1 MKNKTHKQL
10 GILFIMLLGICLET
24 KAQPS
29 LAPTLLV
36 DETGVDI
43 RKPNGPSVLYI
54 DTVKSMVGVNTALPT
69 QALEVAGRV
78 LIRDANET
86 LINIKHDHPYNL
98 WVTKGVVAEDL
109 FIVNK
114 DNWAD
119 YVFEKDYDL
128 MSIEELEKF
137 IKENKHLPNIPAA
150 KEVKDEGYSQHDIN
164 AKLLSKIEELT
175 LYTLQQ
181 EKELKKQLEIVNQ
194 QNKQIDD
201 LVQILEIRNFKT
213 TKRQ

>member
-1 MKNKTHKQL
+1 MKNTTYKQF

-24 KAQPS
+24 KAQ
-29 LAPTLLV
+29 TV
-36 DETGVDI
+36 IED
-43 RKPNGPSVLYI
+43 PNAIIYRNSNSSQQVLTI
-54 DTVKSMVGVNTALPT
+54 NTDLGRVGVNTINPS
-69 QALEVAGRV
+69 QALEVVGKV
-78 LIRDANET
+78 LIRDT
-86 LINIKHDHPYNL
+86 DDVVSIKTTHPYNL
-98 WVTKGVVAEDL
+98 WVTDGVVAEDL

-181 EKELKKQLEIVNQ
+181 EKDLQKQVEVIDKQ
-194 QNKQIDD
+194 AKQIDD
-201 LVQILEIRNFKT
+201 LILLVEKQ
-213 TKRQ
+213 KRETEK